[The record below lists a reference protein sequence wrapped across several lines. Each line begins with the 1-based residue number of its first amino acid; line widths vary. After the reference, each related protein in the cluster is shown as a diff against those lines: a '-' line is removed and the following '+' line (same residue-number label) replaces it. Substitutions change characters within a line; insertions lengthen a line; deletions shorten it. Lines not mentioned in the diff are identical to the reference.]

1 MRLKHSHD
9 LIYPGAFFIAS
20 CAVEGMVIMNVVFT
34 CGGTAGHVNP
44 AIALAGLMKKKDPK
58 TKILFV
64 GSEKGMERGLVEKA
78 GYDFVGIEIQ
88 NFRRSMKPA
97 NIVHN
102 LKTAKTL
109 MIAPGKA
116 KKVIRNFSPDLVV
129 GTGGYASYPMI
140 KYASKAGIP
149 TAVHESNMVPG
160 LTTKMLEPYAE
171 RVMVGF
177 EACRQYYK
185 NPDKVIVTGTPVRG
199 DFFEMTKDKARRKL
213 EIHDDKPVVVTF
225 WGSLGA
231 SNMNAMMEDF
241 IKREIADEK
250 FHHIY
255 AVGGSGYAAMKE
267 KLKADKVDVAAC
279 PMEDMREYIY
289 NMAEVMRAADIVIC
303 RAGASTIS
311 ELTAL
316 GVPAII
322 VPSPYVVNNHQE
334 KNARVLEK
342 AGGAVLLIEKETSG
356 NELYDTALCILS
368 DKPRLAKMGAAMA
381 SLGIPDATERIYET
395 VISIKK

>member
-1 MRLKHSHD
+1 
-9 LIYPGAFFIAS
+9 
-20 CAVEGMVIMNVVFT
+20 MNVVFT

-44 AIALAGLMKKKDPK
+44 AIALAGLMKKKDPE
-58 TKILFV
+58 TKVLFV
-64 GSEKGMERGLVEKA
+64 GSEKGMERELVKKA

-88 NFRRSMKPA
+88 NFRRSMTPK
-97 NIVHN
+97 NIAHN
-102 LKTAKTL
+102 LATARML
-109 MIAPGKA
+109 MTAPSKA
-116 KKVIRNFSPDLVV
+116 KKVIRDFRPDLVV
-129 GTGGYASYPMI
+129 GTGGYASYPMV
-140 KYASKAGIP
+140 KYGSKAGIP

-160 LTTKMLEPYAE
+160 LTTKTLEPFAD

-185 NPDKVIVTGTPVRG
+185 NPEKVIVTGTPVRG
-199 DFFEMTKDKARRKL
+199 DFFETTKDGARKKL
-213 EIHDDKPVVVTF
+213 GIADGLPVVVTF

-241 IKREIADEK
+241 VKRAARDKK

-255 AVGGSGYAAMKE
+255 AVGGKGGSAMRA
-267 KLKADKVDVAAC
+267 KLRAEGLDLSDCPLEDVR
-279 PMEDMREYIY
+279 DYIY
-289 NMAEVMRAADIVIC
+289 DMAEVMRAADMVIC

-342 AGGAVLLIEKETSG
+342 AGGAVILLEKETSG
-356 NELYDTALCILS
+356 AELYDTALSLLS
-368 DKPRLAKMGAAMA
+368 DKARLEKMGAAMA

-395 VISIKK
+395 VTSIKKKA